1 MKYRGVELKVGNEF
15 ESEICIGIEYDN
27 TKLTQDKVIK
37 MIRKQIANL
46 NKRDGKC
53 VVEEFNIEPV
63 LDDYI
68 LVRNYK
74 FFSLDNSVENV
85 LHNLKW
91 VYTSMN
97 ELNNV
102 KVVIDVHTDD
112 WFEID
117 DKEYNTDFVN
127 WEDFE
132 KNIQY

>member
-37 MIRKQIANL
+37 MIRKQISNVG
-46 NKRDGKC
+46 DD
-53 VVEEFNIEPV
+53 FTIEPV
-63 LDDYI
+63 LEDYI

-74 FFSLDNSVENV
+74 FFALDNTPAQFIM
-85 LHNLKW
+85 NLQFALA
-91 VYTSMN
+91 TMN
-97 ELNNV
+97 ELKDV

-117 DKEYNTDFVN
+117 GEEYNTDYVDWDNFVKN
-127 WEDFE
+127 LE
-132 KNIQY
+132 K